1 MNAPLEPRSADR
13 VPRGLTGERLWRW
26 CVKRTLLDLRHG
38 RTRSPANARRLF
50 LRRWS
55 AAGGDAA
62 SGAAARGEAMLRA
75 YGRWRTVPWG

>member
-1 MNAPLEPRSADR
+1 MDANPGRRSADR

-26 CVKRTLLDLRHG
+26 CVARTLLDMRHG

-55 AAGGDAA
+55 ACVGDAA
-62 SGAAARGEAMLRA
+62 AALAMRGEAIVRPH
-75 YGRWRTVPWG
+75 GRWRVVPGM